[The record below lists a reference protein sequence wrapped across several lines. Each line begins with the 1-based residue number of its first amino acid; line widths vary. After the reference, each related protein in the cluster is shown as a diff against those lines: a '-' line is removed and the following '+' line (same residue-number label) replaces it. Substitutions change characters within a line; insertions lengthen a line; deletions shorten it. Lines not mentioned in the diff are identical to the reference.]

1 MKHIGKWVAGGKERG
16 AGGWERKGWRVGG
29 EGKGWREWS
38 EMKRRER
45 ERGEE
50 EGGDDGFKGER
61 EQSLGGSNSPS
72 CNFVNFD

>member
-1 MKHIGKWVAGGKERG
+1 
-16 AGGWERKGWRVGG
+16 
-29 EGKGWREWS
+29 
-38 EMKRRER
+38 MKRRER

-72 CNFVNFD
+72 CNFVNLTNRVLLCLQY